1 MEIEWD
7 TINPNE
13 LYQIYEGQEE
23 LQRITMQ
30 QFSLDTSKAGLSFHK
45 HRFFWQGNNFSG
57 SIGRRA

>member
-45 HRFFWQGNNFSG
+45 HRFFLA
-57 SIGRRA
+57 R